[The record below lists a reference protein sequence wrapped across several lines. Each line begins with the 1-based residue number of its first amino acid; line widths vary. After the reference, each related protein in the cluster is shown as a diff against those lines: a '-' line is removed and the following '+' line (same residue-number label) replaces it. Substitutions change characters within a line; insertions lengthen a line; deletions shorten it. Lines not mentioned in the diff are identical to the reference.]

1 MDTAAT
7 CHVEYSALEPIL
19 YRAFEL
25 GVADWK
31 LGFTIGP
38 AQRPRVRAI
47 RAGDLVALKAEIQR
61 AKARFGLPE
70 KAGILSCNEAGRDGF
85 WLHRYLKTQGVQNL
99 VVDSSSIEVNRRQR
113 RAKTGRMDAEK
124 LLSKR

>member
-7 CHVEYSALEPIL
+7 CQLEYSAFEPIL
-19 YRAFEL
+19 YLAFEL

-47 RAGDLVALKAEIQR
+47 RAGDLVALKAEINR
-61 AKARFGLPE
+61 AKKRFGLPE
-70 KAGILSCNEAGRDGF
+70 KAGVLSCYEARRDGF
-85 WLHRYLKTQGVQNL
+85 WLHRYLKKQGVQNL
-99 VVDSSSIEVNRRQR
+99 VVDSSSVKVN
-113 RAKTGRMDAEK
+113 
-124 LLSKR
+124 